1 MVRAGSPPMSME
13 KKRPQLSLDEL
24 HQLKWLLG
32 SVLALFSVWTVFYL
46 DVDAWTLLI
55 LNTVAISAALIWPG
69 WLARVPAAVHI
80 GAFPVIVICF
90 VTDLW
95 TNGQILPA
103 MIRLD
108 LMLIL
113 YRGISYRQRRD
124 DLQLIVLGLFLVVV
138 AGVITVSLAFAVQIL
153 AFTACALAF
162 LFVVTLVDATE
173 AKYPPV
179 HTPLFTWR
187 ISVATPSWI
196 RQADW
201 PRLFARLRTVV
212 DWRIVTFASVL
223 FAGVVVLSGLLFL
236 AIPRFQLENS
246 LFLDR
251 FMSKKARTGFTD
263 NIKFGDV
270 TDIIAD
276 NGLAVSVDVSDPG
289 QMPAT
294 LYLRMVVLD
303 EYREDSFRLS
313 PALRR
318 ASFGQEP
325 NAIEV
330 DGTERPHAGAPVY
343 WTVYLESGVSSYLPL
358 PGSFERLHFRE
369 LQSILNSR
377 NLRAISLRNEPVTMT
392 AYRLEGVNTSPLL
405 SDPGFAENLRNPPR
419 DRNGAPLRYT
429 RRELVVPAQESDQ
442 AALRAAVAEITGGA
456 TLSAEDFA
464 GRACRWLDTR
474 HDYSLQSATPAGPGD
489 TLTRW
494 LTSKAPGHC
503 ELFAGAFV
511 MLARTAGFPTRLV
524 TGFKGGTWN
533 AFSNN
538 LTVRNSNAH
547 AWCEMWNG
555 EGAWLRVDPT
565 PGSAPVTSANEPQG
579 TAAFAARL
587 DRSWSA
593 RLDSLRIF
601 WYRRIVNFDQG
612 NQLDTLR
619 AVKSATQQA
628 GQRMRVSLD
637 RLVLAVK
644 TWLVSGWDARR
655 IALVMTGLLAITGL
669 GWAGQLLLRG
679 WRWRIR
685 RNDNNRRADP
695 ARREAGR
702 WLERLREKK
711 GEGEPGTDAVWPDLE
726 RVRYGAR
733 PTWPELEKVFRRA
746 RQAWRGRGKSPRL
759 PS

>member
-1 MVRAGSPPMSME
+1 ME

-24 HQLKWLLG
+24 HQLQWLLG
-32 SVLALFSVWTVFYL
+32 GLLALFSVWTVFYL

-55 LNTVAISAALIWPG
+55 LNTVAIGLALARPA
-69 WLARVPAAVHI
+69 WLAHVPAVVHI
-80 GAFPVIVICF
+80 GAFPVIVLCF
-90 VTDLW
+90 ATDLW

-113 YRGISYRQRRD
+113 YRSISYRQRRD

-153 AFTACALAF
+153 AFTACALAY
-162 LFVVTLVDATE
+162 LFVITLVDSASAT
-173 AKYPPV
+173 YPAV

-187 ISVATPSWI
+187 ISVATPSWT
-196 RQADW
+196 RHADW
-201 PRLFARLRTVV
+201 TRLLARLRAVI
-212 DWRIVTFASVL
+212 DWRIVTFASAL

-276 NGLAVSVDVSDPG
+276 NGLAVSVDVSDPAV
-289 QMPAT
+289 MPAT

-303 EYREDSFRLS
+303 EYRQDSFRLS
-313 PALRR
+313 PTLRR

-330 DGTERPHAGAPVY
+330 DGTERAHPGPPVY
-343 WTVYLESGVSSYLPL
+343 WTIYLESGVSSYLPL

-369 LQSILNSR
+369 LQSILESR

-392 AYRLEGVNTSPLL
+392 AYRLEGVNTSPLVA
-405 SDPGFAENLRNPPR
+405 DPGYAESLRNPPR

-429 RRELVVPAQESDQ
+429 RRELAVPVGESDLV
-442 AALRAAVAEITGGA
+442 ALRAAVAEITGGA
-456 TLSAEDFA
+456 KLSAEDFA
-464 GRACRWLDTR
+464 GRACRWLDAR
-474 HDYSLQSATPAGPGD
+474 HDYSLQSESLSGGGD
-489 TLTRW
+489 PLTRW

-511 MLARTAGFPTRLV
+511 MLARTAGYPTRLV

-533 AFSNN
+533 AYSNN

-565 PGSAPVTSANEPQG
+565 PGSAPVTSTSEPQG
-579 TAAFAARL
+579 AAAFAARV

-593 RLDSLRIF
+593 RLESLRIF

-612 NQLDTLR
+612 NQLETLR
-619 AVKSATQQA
+619 AVKTATQQA

-637 RLVLAVK
+637 HLVLVVK
-644 TWLVSGWDARR
+644 TWLTSAWDARR
-655 IALVMTGLLAITGL
+655 IATVMAALLALTGVA
-669 GWAGQLLLRG
+669 WAGRLALRAL
-679 WRWRIR
+679 RWRIR
-685 RNDNNRRADP
+685 RGGSARRTDP
-695 ARREAGR
+695 ARVEAGR

-711 GEGEPGTDAVWPDLE
+711 DEGEAGTNGVWPDLE
-726 RVRYGAR
+726 RIRYGAR

-746 RQAWRGRGKSPRL
+746 RQAWRGRVANR
-759 PS
+759 

>member
-1 MVRAGSPPMSME
+1 MSME
-13 KKRPQLSLDEL
+13 KKRPQLNLDEL

-32 SVLALFSVWTVFYL
+32 GVLALFSVWTVFFL
-46 DVDAWTLLI
+46 DVDAWTLLV
-55 LNTVAISAALIWPG
+55 LNTMAILAALIRPG
-69 WLARVPAAVHI
+69 WLARVPVAVHVA
-80 GAFPVIVICF
+80 AFPVIVICF
-90 VTDLW
+90 AADLLG
-95 TNGQILPA
+95 NGQILPA

-113 YRGISYRQRRD
+113 YRGMTYRLRRD

-138 AGVITVSLAFAVQIL
+138 AGVLTVSLAFAVQIL

-162 LFVVTLVDATE
+162 LFVITLVDAAE
-173 AKYPPV
+173 AKDPPA
-179 HTPLFTWR
+179 HTPFFTWR
-187 ISVATPSWI
+187 ISVATPSWT
-196 RQADW
+196 RHTDW
-201 PRLFARLRTVV
+201 RRLFSRLWAVV
-212 DWRIVTFASVL
+212 DWRIVTFGSVL
-223 FAGVVVLSGLLFL
+223 FVGVVVLSGLLFL

-251 FMSKKARTGFTD
+251 FISKKARTGFTD

-270 TDIIAD
+270 TDIISD
-276 NGLAVSVDVSDPG
+276 DGLAVSIDISNPE

-294 LYLRMVVLD
+294 VYLRMVVLD
-303 EYREDSFRLS
+303 EYRDDSFRLS
-313 PALRR
+313 PTLRR
-318 ASFGQEP
+318 QSFVQDP
-325 NAIEV
+325 NTIEV
-330 DGTERPHAGAPVY
+330 FGAEHPRRGPPVY
-343 WTVYLESGVSSYLPL
+343 WTFYLESGVSSYLPL

-369 LQSILNSR
+369 LQNVSFSR
-377 NLRAISLRNEPVTMT
+377 NLRAITLRNEPVTMT

-405 SDPGFAENLRNPPR
+405 PDAGFAESLRNPPH
-419 DRNGAPLRYT
+419 DKNGTPLRIA
-429 RRELVVPAQESDQ
+429 RRELALPARESDQ

-456 TLSAEDFA
+456 ALPAEEFA
-464 GRACRWLDTR
+464 SRACVWLDMR
-474 HDYSLQSATPAGPGD
+474 HDYSLQSALPPGQGD

-494 LTSKAPGHC
+494 LTSKEPGHC

-524 TGFKGGTWN
+524 TGFKGGSWN

-555 EGAWLRVDPT
+555 AGAWLRVDPT
-565 PGSAPVTSANEPQG
+565 PGSAPVTSTNEPEG
-579 TAAFAARL
+579 AAAFAARQ

-619 AVKSATQQA
+619 AVKAATQEA
-628 GQRMRVSLD
+628 GQRMRASLD
-637 RLVLAVK
+637 RIVQAMK
-644 TWLVSGWDARR
+644 SWLQSAWDARR
-655 IALVMTGLLAITGL
+655 IATAAVGLLVAVAL
-669 GWAGQLLLRG
+669 GWTGRMLLNG
-679 WRWRIR
+679 WRWRTWRGADAR
-685 RNDNNRRADP
+685 RSDP

-711 GEGEPGTDAVWPDLE
+711 GDGMPEADAVWPDLE
-726 RVRYGAR
+726 RIRYGSR

-746 RQAWRGRGKSPRL
+746 RKAWRERKKDREIKSAPYRRI
-759 PS
+759 